1 VNAPLASLQR
11 AACAHGE
18 DLPLVL
24 ADASLVAHA
33 GELVVL
39 IGKNGSG
46 KSTLL
51 SAMAGLL
58 PLRSGRAL
66 LGDREAAALSRRERA
81 LRVAIVPQDAPPLFD
96 VLAFDFVLAG
106 RYARLPRWRRAP
118 EEDLRAAQEA
128 LQACGA
134 GDDGC
139 KPLFEL
145 SGGARRRV
153 LVARAIAQGAP
164 LLLADEPTNA
174 LDPEHKLQVFDL
186 RRAVRRPHRLAPRRT
201 RGGGGPARRDP
212 APRGPRADLR
222 SAPRLRPRGWRSAR
236 LAFPSPAALVESR
249 QAVRAR
255 CARSRQG
262 RRDKTCSTNVSSSAC
277 ESIL

>member
-1 VNAPLASLQR
+1 MSAVLAALQR
-11 AACAHGE
+11 ADCAHGE

-24 ADASLVAHA
+24 RQADLVARA

-58 PLRSGRAL
+58 PLRAGRAL
-66 LGDREAAALSRRERA
+66 LGDADAALLSTKERA

-106 RYARLPRWRRAP
+106 RYARLPRWRPAP
-118 EEDLRAAQEA
+118 DSDLRAAQQA
-128 LQACGA
+128 LEACGV
-134 GDDGC
+134 GDDAC
-139 KPLFEL
+139 KPLREL

-186 RRAVRRPHRLAPRRT
+186 LAQLAD
-201 RGGGGPARRDP
+201 RGLGVLACTHELDLAGQYADRIALLDDGRVAAQGAPAEI
-212 APRGPRADLR
+212 
-222 SAPRLRPRGWRSAR
+222 LRP
-236 LAFPSPAALVESR
+236 ALLEPIY
-249 QAVRAR
+249 
-255 CARSRQG
+255 G
-262 RRDKTCSTNVSSSAC
+262 RRLGYATQCGAPLVWPSRTMPR
-277 ESIL
+277 

>member
-1 VNAPLASLQR
+1 MSAVLAALER
-11 AACAHGE
+11 ATCAHGD
-18 DLPLVL
+18 DLPAVL
-24 ADASLVAHA
+24 READLVARA

-39 IGKNGSG
+39 IGKNGAG

-58 PLRSGRAL
+58 PLRAGRAS
-66 LGDREAAALSRRERA
+66 LGGADAAGLSRKERA

-106 RYARLPRWRRAP
+106 RYARLPRWRTAP
-118 EEDLRAAQEA
+118 DEDLRAAGEA
-128 LQACGA
+128 LAACGV
-134 GDDGC
+134 GDDAC
-139 KPLFEL
+139 KPLSEL

-186 RRAVRRPHRLAPRRT
+186 L
-201 RGGGGPARRDP
+201 
-212 APRGPRADLR
+212 
-222 SAPRLRPRGWRSAR
+222 AR
-236 LAFPSPAALVESR
+236 LARGGLGIVVCTHELDLAGQYADRIALLDDGRVAAQGAPREILRPDVLEP
-249 QAVRAR
+249 VY
-255 CARSRQG
+255 G
-262 RRDKTCSTNVSSSAC
+262 RRLGYALQDGAPLVWPSRATPR
-277 ESIL
+277 

>member
-186 RRAVRRPHRLAPRRT
+186 L
-201 RGGGGPARRDP
+201 
-212 APRGPRADLR
+212 
-222 SAPRLRPRGWRSAR
+222 AR
-236 LAFPSPAALVESR
+236 LARGGLGVLACTHELDLAGQYADRIALLHDGRVAAEGRPAEILRPEVLEPIYGPRLGYALEGGVPLVWPSRALPR
-249 QAVRAR
+249 
-255 CARSRQG
+255 
-262 RRDKTCSTNVSSSAC
+262 
-277 ESIL
+277 